1 MKKFE
6 QAFTLIELMIVV
18 SIIGILSVIAIPT
31 YQDYVIRIQVSEG
44 MNLSDDIKTAVTN
57 FFQDRGTWPINNTE
71 AGLSIPTNIEG
82 KYVLAIEVVNNI
94 ITVTYG
100 NGAHATIAGQNITMT
115 AIENNGSIGWTCASG
130 GVIADNHLPAACR

>member
-31 YQDYVIRIQVSEG
+31 YQDYVIRIQISEG
-44 MNLSDDIKTAVTN
+44 MNLSDDIKTVVTK
-57 FFQDRGTWPINNTE
+57 FFQDRGTWPINNIE

-100 NGAHATIAGQNITMT
+100 NGAHATIDGQNITMT
-115 AIENNGSIGWTCASG
+115 AIEKNGSIGWTCTSG
-130 GVIADNHLPAACR
+130 GVIADNHLPEACR

>member
-18 SIIGILSVIAIPT
+18 SIIGILSVIVIPT
-31 YQDYVIRIQVSEG
+31 YQDYVIRTQVSEG
-44 MNLSDDIKTAVTN
+44 MNLADDIKTAVTQ

-71 AGLSIPTNIEG
+71 VGLSIPTNIEG

-100 NGAHATIAGQNITMT
+100 NGAHVKIAGQKITMT
-115 AIENNGSIGWTCASG
+115 AIESNGSISWTCANG